1 MQPLLS
7 VATIVEGVYSLRAI
21 VLAAFGAMTLPGE
34 THDAVHPLPFFRRHC
49 GADGHAVAS
58 PDDLVDNGIPPL
70 AGFSRNPDR
79 RPGSDV
85 VALHLS
91 SPVAV
96 VELNRRALQK

>member
-1 MQPLLS
+1 AEVLCNPGAVVKGM
-7 VATIVEGVYSLRAI
+7 YSLRAI

-34 THDAVHPLPFFRRHC
+34 THDAVHALPFFWRHC
-49 GADGHAVAS
+49 GTDGHAVTS
-58 PDDLVDNGIPPL
+58 PDNLVDNGIPPL

-79 RPGSDV
+79 HPGPDV

-96 VELNRRALQK
+96 AEFDR